1 MPEHQQGQRAID
13 LICPSCFKRRRNGH
27 LCDSCGYD
35 EVAQQNPHALPARI
49 VLNGTYI
56 VGRVLGRLG
65 GFGITYLAWD
75 VKKRELVAIKE
86 YYPRDLAVRARS
98 GVSVAPATQHER
110 GNFEYGLKRFIDEAR
125 TLTRFNHPN
134 VVRVRSFFQQNGTAY
149 IVMDYYAGETLEEY
163 ALRKGGRLRT
173 DAAIA
178 ILLHVL
184 DGLRAVHAEG
194 FLHRDIKPQNI
205 YLTKEGRIILLD
217 FGAARTEVHDRAR
230 SASIV
235 FTPGYA
241 PLEQISH
248 GAATGPWS
256 DVYACAGVLWYMIA
270 GTPPPGA
277 AERVLNDTLEASME
291 NLGMAVDLKNVFREA
306 LALDPS
312 RRTQSVVGLSA
323 AVRGVKGAARSE
335 TRRKEAPPPPPS
347 NASDASVVSPSRA
360 QRTERLVLKLI
371 VLTFILAVLVVLLF
385 ILGLEGQNGM
395 GAGMKIPDAMRLADG
410 KERAALLFTW
420 IQGSTYDVEGVY
432 ARWEKAIAD
441 RRHDEAAQL
450 VDTLQVRVGSASF
463 VSYAVGATLLARGY
477 FVRAI
482 HYLREAI
489 EADKNVSRYHVA
501 LGNAYYFISRY
512 DSAVVE
518 YRHARQ
524 YDATLVPHER
534 LVQAL
539 VNTGDMLDAAS
550 EVVSLRSRYPDRP
563 ENDIAEAI
571 VRIGQNDVTTALSL
585 LKTVNERS
593 ESALASR
600 LIAYILKKQ
609 GAYELSMEMIDKA
622 IRSDPADYLNFVII
636 ADILAENGNELGA
649 IAQYNKAL
657 ELAPEDTDILLR
669 LGTLHFEIG
678 NAEAGCA
685 SFRCA
690 ADLGSMEAG
699 ELLMEYNCQQP

>member
-110 GNFEYGLKRFIDEAR
+110 GNYEYGLKRFIDEAR

-217 FGAARTEVHDRAR
+217 FGAARTEVQDRAR

-248 GAATGPWS
+248 GATTGPWS

-335 TRRKEAPPPPPS
+335 TKKKEAPPPPPS
-347 NASDASVVSPSRA
+347 NASNASVVSPSRA

-385 ILGLEGQNGM
+385 MLGFEGQNDID
-395 GAGMKIPDAMRLADG
+395 AGLTIPDVMRLADG
-410 KERAALLFTW
+410 KERAALLFAW
-420 IQGSTYDVEGVY
+420 IQGSTYGVEGVY

-450 VDTLQVRVGSASF
+450 VDTLQVRAGSASF

-489 EADKNVSRYHVA
+489 EADGNVSRYHVA
-501 LGNAYYFISRY
+501 LGNAYYHTSRY
-512 DSAVVE
+512 DSAVAE
-518 YRHARQ
+518 YQHARQ
-524 YDATLVPHER
+524 IDPSIVPNER

-539 VNTGDMLDAAS
+539 VNLEEIEAAER
-550 EVVSLRSRYPDRP
+550 EVSNLRLSHPDR
-563 ENDIAEAI
+563 EGTNIAEAI
-571 VRIGQNDVTTALSL
+571 VLLARGRLEDALYL
-585 LKTVNERS
+585 L
-593 ESALASR
+593 
-600 LIAYILKKQ
+600 
-609 GAYELSMEMIDKA
+609 DKA
-622 IRSDPADYLNFVII
+622 GWHTKSSSAARMMA
-636 ADILAENGNELGA
+636 
-649 IAQYNKAL
+649 
-657 ELAPEDTDILLR
+657 DILLR
-669 LGTLHFEIG
+669 LGEHQRALAMIEQAVRVDPSNYKAHVLKADILYELGEDSDALIHYGQALALAPEDHDVLCRRGVLLCDTGLGDE
-678 NAEAGCA
+678 GCDDL
-685 SFRCA
+685 RRA
-690 ADLGSMEAG
+690 ADLGNEEARDKII
-699 ELLMEYNCQQP
+699 ECNCEQP